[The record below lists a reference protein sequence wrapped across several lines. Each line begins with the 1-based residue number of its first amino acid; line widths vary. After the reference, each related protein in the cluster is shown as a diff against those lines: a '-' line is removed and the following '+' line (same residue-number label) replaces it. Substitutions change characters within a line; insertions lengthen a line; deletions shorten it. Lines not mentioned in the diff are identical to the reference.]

1 MCPRC
6 RHMNF
11 TGAGNYEQ
19 DSWYSS
25 QTWVSNVWSYYY
37 SFMIMFIYPENFNQK
52 KKKNKCVLY

>member
-52 KKKNKCVLY
+52 KK